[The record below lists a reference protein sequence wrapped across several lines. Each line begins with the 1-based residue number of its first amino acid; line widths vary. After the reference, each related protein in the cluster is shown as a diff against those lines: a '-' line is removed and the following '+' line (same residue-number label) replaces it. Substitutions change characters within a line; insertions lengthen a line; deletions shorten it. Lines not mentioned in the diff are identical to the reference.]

1 MPILFVYSKYIPNLQ
16 AAYPPIFPN
25 CNILYQALL
34 AGKEFTFIQQAKLP
48 IEDVIAL
55 LKVFVILL
63 LLPLKL

>member
-1 MPILFVYSKYIPNLQ
+1 
-16 AAYPPIFPN
+16 
-25 CNILYQALL
+25 LL